1 MVGDFHIV
9 RMKRLASMTDSPFPE
24 DVLDTIIREI
34 VGAERK
40 ILLSEGNSATKRN
53 QKVREIIDRRAKEV
67 RS

>member
-1 MVGDFHIV
+1 M
-9 RMKRLASMTDSPFPE
+9 AESPFPE

-53 QKVREIIDRRAKEV
+53 QKVREIIDRRVKEV
-67 RS
+67 QS